1 MIYIC
6 VPSHNNAATVGLLL
20 WKVRQVLAAF
30 PREFQLLVADD
41 GSTDSTEEVLSSYG
55 PVLPM
60 SVTKYRT
67 ARGYA
72 ATVEAL
78 LRQALRLTD
87 HPKRDSAIVLNAD
100 FSVSPSVL
108 PDLIRGIESGA
119 DVVVGEATQRPQSF
133 GRRLVQLSSTWLLK
147 PGLTMPG
154 VQDLLSGVCAIRLVT
169 LKRCLRE
176 REGEGEGEGG
186 GGGGGRGGGAL
197 LETDG
202 VCARAELVARASTC
216 ARQIT
221 VLSFAPSSLRNG
233 TVHDRPM
240 SLAMQLYRAGKS
252 LHIPQPEAP
261 VRRAS

>member
-6 VPSHNNAATVGLLL
+6 IPSHDNAATVGLLL

-30 PREFQLLVADD
+30 PREYQLLVADD
-41 GSTDSTEEVLSSYG
+41 GSTDATEEVLSTYG
-55 PVLPM
+55 QVLPM
-60 SVTKYRT
+60 SVTT
-67 ARGYA
+67 SHASRGYA
-72 ATVEAL
+72 ITVEEL

-87 HPKRDSAIVLNAD
+87 RPKRDSAIVLNAD

-108 PDLIRGIESGA
+108 PDLIRCIESGA
-119 DVVVGEATQRPQSF
+119 DVVVGEATQRPQSL
-133 GRRLVQLSSTWLLK
+133 GLRLVHRSSTWLLK
-147 PGLTMPG
+147 PGLTLPG

-169 LKRCLRE
+169 LKRCLQDRE
-176 REGEGEGEGG
+176 
-186 GGGGGRGGGAL
+186 GAL

-221 VLSFAPSSLRNG
+221 ALSFAPSSLRKD
-233 TVHDRPM
+233 TTDERPM
-240 SLAMQLYRAGKS
+240 SLAIQLFRAGKS
-252 LHIPQPEAP
+252 LRIPQPEAP

>member
-87 HPKRDSAIVLNAD
+87 HRKRDSAIVLNAD

-133 GRRLVQLSSTWLLK
+133 GRRLVQRSSTWLLK

-176 REGEGEGEGG
+176 REGEGESTP
-186 GGGGGRGGGAL
+186 

>member
-30 PREFQLLVADD
+30 TREYQLLVADD
-41 GSTDSTEEVLSSYG
+41 GSTDNTEEVLSSYG
-55 PVLPM
+55 RVLPM
-60 SVTKYRT
+60 SVTKYRA

-72 ATVEAL
+72 ATVEEL

-87 HPKRDSAIVLNAD
+87 RPKRDSAIVLNAD

-176 REGEGEGEGG
+176 REGEGEGGG
-186 GGGGGRGGGAL
+186 GGTL

-221 VLSFAPSSLRNG
+221 ALSFAPSSLCNG

-240 SLAMQLYRAGKS
+240 FLAMQLYRAGKS

>member
-6 VPSHNNAATVGLLL
+6 VPSHNNASTVGLLL

-30 PREFQLLVADD
+30 PREYQLLVADD
-41 GSTDSTEEVLSSYG
+41 GSTDSTKEVLSSYG
-55 PVLPM
+55 GVLPM
-60 SVTKYRT
+60 SVTKYGA

-72 ATVEAL
+72 AVVEEL

-100 FSVSPSVL
+100 VSVSPSVL

-119 DVVVGEATQRPQSF
+119 DVVVGEATQRRQSF

-147 PGLTMPG
+147 PGLSMPG

-176 REGEGEGEGG
+176 GEREGEGG
-186 GGGGGRGGGAL
+186 GGGGGGGAL

-221 VLSFAPSSLRNG
+221 ALSFAPSSLRNG

-240 SLAMQLYRAGKS
+240 SLARQLYRAGKS
-252 LHIPQPEAP
+252 LRIPQPEAP

>member
-6 VPSHNNAATVGLLL
+6 VPSQNNAATVGLLL

-30 PREFQLLVADD
+30 PREYHLLVADD
-41 GSTDSTEEVLSSYG
+41 GSTDHTGEVLSSYG
-55 PVLPM
+55 RVLPM
-60 SVTKYRT
+60 SVTNYPES
-67 ARGYA
+67 RGYA
-72 ATVEAL
+72 ANVEEL
-78 LRQALRLTD
+78 LRHALRLTD
-87 HPKRDSAIVLNAD
+87 RPKRDSAIVLNAD

-108 PDLIRGIESGA
+108 PDLIRCIESGA

-133 GRRLVQLSSTWLLK
+133 GRRLVQRSSMWLLK

-176 REGEGEGEGG
+176 REGEG
-186 GGGGGRGGGAL
+186 AL

-202 VCARAELVARASTC
+202 VCARAELVARASGC
-216 ARQIT
+216 ARRIT
-221 VLSFAPSSLRNG
+221 ALSFAPSSLRQG
-233 TVHDRPM
+233 TVHDRSM

-252 LHIPQPEAP
+252 LRIPQPEAP
-261 VRRAS
+261 VGRAS

>member
-176 REGEGEGEGG
+176 REGEHGG
-186 GGGGGRGGGAL
+186 GSAL

>member
-176 REGEGEGEGG
+176 REG
-186 GGGGGRGGGAL
+186 AL

>member
-30 PREFQLLVADD
+30 PREYQLLIADD
-41 GSTDSTEEVLSSYG
+41 GSTDTTDEVLSSYG

-60 SVTKYRT
+60 SVTKYGT

-72 ATVEAL
+72 AAVEDL

-87 HPKRDSAIVLNAD
+87 RPKRDSAIVLNAD

-133 GRRLVQLSSTWLLK
+133 GERLVQRSSTWLLK

-154 VQDLLSGVCAIRLVT
+154 VQDLLSGVFAIRLVT
-169 LKRCLRE
+169 LKRCLSQ
-176 REGEGEGEGG
+176 REG
-186 GGGGGRGGGAL
+186 GRAL

-221 VLSFAPSSLRNG
+221 ALSFAPSSLRNA

-252 LHIPQPEAP
+252 LRIPQPEAP

>member
-30 PREFQLLVADD
+30 PREYQLLVADD

-55 PVLPM
+55 GVLPM
-60 SVTKYRT
+60 SVTKYG
-67 ARGYA
+67 APRGDA
-72 ATVEAL
+72 AVVEEL

-87 HPKRDSAIVLNAD
+87 RPKRDSAIVLNAD

-176 REGEGEGEGG
+176 REGEGGG
-186 GGGGGRGGGAL
+186 GGGGAL

-252 LHIPQPEAP
+252 LRIPQPEAP

>member
-1 MIYIC
+1 
-6 VPSHNNAATVGLLL
+6 
-20 WKVRQVLAAF
+20 
-30 PREFQLLVADD
+30 
-41 GSTDSTEEVLSSYG
+41 
-55 PVLPM
+55 
-60 SVTKYRT
+60 
-67 ARGYA
+67 
-72 ATVEAL
+72 
-78 LRQALRLTD
+78 
-87 HPKRDSAIVLNAD
+87 
-100 FSVSPSVL
+100 
-108 PDLIRGIESGA
+108 
-119 DVVVGEATQRPQSF
+119 
-133 GRRLVQLSSTWLLK
+133 
-147 PGLTMPG
+147 MPG

-186 GGGGGRGGGAL
+186 GGGGGAL

-221 VLSFAPSSLRNG
+221 ALSFAPSSLRHG

-240 SLAMQLYRAGKS
+240 FLAMQLYRAGKS

>member
-6 VPSHNNAATVGLLL
+6 VPSQNNAATVGLLL

-30 PREFQLLVADD
+30 PREYQLLVADD
-41 GSTDSTEEVLSSYG
+41 GSTDATEEVLSSYG

-60 SVTKYRT
+60 SVTKHPVS
-67 ARGYA
+67 RGYA
-72 ATVEAL
+72 ATVEEL

-87 HPKRDSAIVLNAD
+87 RPKRDSAIVLNAD

-119 DVVVGEATQRPQSF
+119 DVVVGEATQQPQSF
-133 GRRLVQLSSTWLLK
+133 GQRLVQLSSTWLLK

-176 REGEGEGEGG
+176 REG
-186 GGGGGRGGGAL
+186 AL

-202 VCARAELVARASTC
+202 VCARAELVARAATC

-221 VLSFAPSSLRNG
+221 ALSFAPSSLRNG
-233 TVHDRPM
+233 AVHDRPM

>member
-30 PREFQLLVADD
+30 PREYQLLVADD
-41 GSTDSTEEVLSSYG
+41 GSTDTTEEVLSSYG

-60 SVTKYRT
+60 SVTKYRA

-133 GRRLVQLSSTWLLK
+133 GRRLVQLSSAWLLK
-147 PGLTMPG
+147 PGLTIPG

-176 REGEGEGEGG
+176 REGEGGGEGT
-186 GGGGGRGGGAL
+186 L

-202 VCARAELVARASTC
+202 VCARAELVVRASTC

-221 VLSFAPSSLRNG
+221 ALSFAPSSLRNG
-233 TVHDRPM
+233 TVDNRPM

>member
-67 ARGYA
+67 AHGYA

-108 PDLIRGIESGA
+108 PDLIRSIESGA

-133 GRRLVQLSSTWLLK
+133 GRRLVQLSSAWLLK
-147 PGLTMPG
+147 PGLTIPG

-176 REGEGEGEGG
+176 REGEGGGEGT
-186 GGGGGRGGGAL
+186 L

-202 VCARAELVARASTC
+202 VCARAELVVRASTC

-221 VLSFAPSSLRNG
+221 ALSFAPSSLRNG

>member
-6 VPSHNNAATVGLLL
+6 VPSHNNATTVGLLL

-176 REGEGEGEGG
+176 REGGGEGT
-186 GGGGGRGGGAL
+186 L

>member
-30 PREFQLLVADD
+30 PREYQLLVADD
-41 GSTDSTEEVLSSYG
+41 GSTDTTEEVLSSYG
-55 PVLPM
+55 GVLPV
-60 SVTKYRT
+60 SVTKHST
-67 ARGYA
+67 SRGYA
-72 ATVEAL
+72 ATVEEL

-87 HPKRDSAIVLNAD
+87 RPKRDSAIVLNAD

-133 GRRLVQLSSTWLLK
+133 GRRLVQRSSTWLLK

-176 REGEGEGEGG
+176 REGEGGGEGT
-186 GGGGGRGGGAL
+186 L

-202 VCARAELVARASTC
+202 VCARAELVVRASTC

-221 VLSFAPSSLRNG
+221 ALSFAPSSLRNG
-233 TVHDRPM
+233 MVHDRPM
-240 SLAMQLYRAGKS
+240 SLVMQLYHAGRS
-252 LHIPQPEAP
+252 LRIPQPEAP